1 MRLNAKVEG
10 LQQKIDMASTR
21 NSMFESNKQE
31 SIKEAVNSFSNTPMI
46 LENKELKEMNAILH
60 EESLAL
66 NGKNN
71 QLAAELR
78 QIKSDKYQLELKI
91 KELGVLEKMR
101 EERFKDEVDR
111 LTPIVIE
118 EPSDYT
124 VVKKAVK
131 EVTQFLRKKITEVVE
146 HLFTMSAKDC

>member
-1 MRLNAKVEG
+1 
-10 LQQKIDMASTR
+10 
-21 NSMFESNKQE
+21 
-31 SIKEAVNSFSNTPMI
+31 MI

-71 QLAAELR
+71 ELAAELR

-131 EVTQFLRKKITEVVE
+131 EVT
-146 HLFTMSAKDC
+146 